1 MMTVGQSKC
10 NILMRPQFKI
20 VEGMD
25 YKYRTKKPKI
35 PRRTKIPRGAKEKN
49 KEGMEKGGKNLRRR

>member
-10 NILMRPQFKI
+10 NILMRPEFKS
-20 VEGMD
+20 VQRMD

-35 PRRTKIPRGAKEKN
+35 PCRTKIPRGAKEKN
-49 KEGMEKGGKNLRRR
+49 KEGIEKDGKNLGRR